1 MKQWLKSIFFVGL
14 VSLAFGFVSCAADS
28 GDSTETQP
36 QVQVQTTYY
45 TVSFNSNG
53 GSSVSAQKVESGKTA
68 TKPSNPI
75 KEGYSFRGWY
85 NGTSE
90 FDFSTPIKS
99 NITLTAQWT
108 ENKTTPE
115 TPQNPDTPENPDS
128 PDNPSTPT
136 VTTYTVTFKANGGTG
151 GDTTQTVTFG
161 TTATLTANTFT
172 RTGYTFLGWAKTANA
187 EQIEYADKAEFTTP
201 EQNTTLYALWKPNE
215 YTLTFRAN
223 GGTGDDTT
231 QTVTFGTT
239 ATLSSNTFTYA
250 GYRFASWNTKADGT
264 GNSYSD
270 SGDFTVSEEKNITL
284 YAQWV
289 ENDRYIISYANTRGA
304 TNTNPTSYRGIEG
317 ATLSDLSL
325 TGYIFEGWYSEA
337 DADGNG
343 TGTKITGWGA
353 NEKSGDI
360 TLYAK
365 WKANSYTI
373 TFSANNG
380 TGARKSQTVT
390 FGTSANLDSNSFEYT
405 GYRFA
410 GWNTAQDG
418 SGSSYSDGG
427 DFSVTETSD
436 ITLYAQWVEND
447 RYIISY
453 ANTRGA
459 TNTNPTSYRGIEGAT
474 LSDLSLTGYIF
485 EGWYSEADADGN
497 GTGTKI
503 TGWGANEKSGDI
515 TLYAKWKAN
524 SYTITFSANNGT
536 GARKSQTVTFGTS
549 ANLDSNSFEYTGY
562 RFAGWNTAQDGS
574 GSSYSDGGDFSVTE
588 TSDITLYAQWVE
600 NDRYII
606 SYANTRGATNTN
618 PTSYRGIE
626 GATLSDLS
634 LTGYIFEGWYSEADA
649 DGNGTGTKITGWGA
663 NEKTGDVTLWAK
675 WTPRT
680 DTAYKVEHWQENAND
695 DSYTL
700 FESENMSGTTDAQTN
715 AEEKTYAHFTALAI
729 TQETIAGN
737 GSTVVKVYYE
747 RKRVTLTL
755 NLDGGTLD
763 GESGTVTKTGK
774 YGQTVAIANPTKT
787 GFAFAGWNEND
798 GTLPTPYT
806 EDAEYTAV
814 WSTAKIV
821 SFTVNEESDISVGRL
836 QEGNTVTFTADEC
849 DSYAWYFNDAKVA
862 TTRQYE
868 IELSTLAKGT
878 YGLALEAQKESKLYS
893 YFTQIKV
900 EN

>member
-1 MKQWLKSIFFVGL
+1 MKKWLKSILFVGL

-115 TPQNPDTPENPDS
+115 TPKNPETPETPETPQNPDTPENPDS

-136 VTTYTVTFKANGGTG
+136 VTTYTLTFK
-151 GDTTQTVTFG
+151 
-161 TTATLTANTFT
+161 
-172 RTGYTFLGWAKTANA
+172 
-187 EQIEYADKAEFTTP
+187 
-201 EQNTTLYALWKPNE
+201 
-215 YTLTFRAN
+215 AN

-231 QTVTFGTT
+231 QTVTFGKT
-239 ATLSSNTFTYA
+239 ATLNSNTFTYA

-270 SGDFTVSEEKNITL
+270 GGDFTVSEEKNITL

-289 ENDRYIISYANTRGA
+289 ENDRYIISYANTHEA
-304 TNTNPTSYRGIEG
+304 TNTNPTSYRETVG
-317 ATLSDLSL
+317 ATLSDLFL
-325 TGYIFEGWYSEA
+325 TGYIFEGWYSDA

-343 TGTKITGWGA
+343 TRTKITGWGA
-353 NEKSGDI
+353 GEKSGDI
-360 TLYAK
+360 TLWAK
-365 WKANSYTI
+365 WTVNSCTI
-373 TFSANNG
+373 TFNANNS

-390 FGTSANLDSNSFEYT
+390 FGTSANLDTNSFDYA

-410 GWNTAQDG
+410 DWNTAQDG

-436 ITLYAQWVEND
+436 ITLYAQWIVADKFVIAYE
-447 RYIISY
+447 
-453 ANTRGA
+453 NTREA
-459 TNTNPTSYRGIEGAT
+459 ENTNPTSYRGIEGAT

-485 EGWYSEADADGN
+485 EGWYSE
-497 GTGTKI
+497 
-503 TGWGANEKSGDI
+503 
-515 TLYAKWKAN
+515 
-524 SYTITFSANNGT
+524 
-536 GARKSQTVTFGTS
+536 
-549 ANLDSNSFEYTGY
+549 
-562 RFAGWNTAQDGS
+562 
-574 GSSYSDGGDFSVTE
+574 SDT
-588 TSDITLYAQWVE
+588 
-600 NDRYII
+600 
-606 SYANTRGATNTN
+606 
-618 PTSYRGIE
+618 
-626 GATLSDLS
+626 
-634 LTGYIFEGWYSEADA
+634 

-680 DTAYKVEHWQENAND
+680 DTAYKVEHWQENEND

-715 AEEKTYAHFTALAI
+715 AEEKSYAHFTAQAI
-729 TQETIAGN
+729 TQETIASN

-747 RKRVTLTL
+747 RERVTLTL
-755 NLDGGTLD
+755 NLDGGTLG

-798 GTLPTPYT
+798 GTLPTSYT

-821 SFTVNEESDISVGRL
+821 SFTVNEESDISVGRQ
-836 QEGNTVTFTADEC
+836 QEENTITFTADEC

-868 IELSTLAKGT
+868 IDLSTLAKGT
-878 YGLALEAQKESKLYS
+878 YGLALEAQKDGKLYS

>member
-1 MKQWLKSIFFVGL
+1 MKKWLKSIFFVGL

-68 TKPSNPI
+68 TKPATPTRD
-75 KEGYSFRGWY
+75 GYSFRGWY

-99 NITLTAQWT
+99 DITLTAQWT
-108 ENKTTPE
+108 ENKTTPETPKNPETPETPE

-136 VTTYTVTFKANGGTG
+136 VTTYTLTFKANGGTG

-161 TTATLTANTFT
+161 TTETLN
-172 RTGYTFLGWAKTANA
+172 
-187 EQIEYADKAEFTTP
+187 
-201 EQNTTLYALWKPNE
+201 
-215 YTLTFRAN
+215 
-223 GGTGDDTT
+223 
-231 QTVTFGTT
+231 
-239 ATLSSNTFTYA
+239 SNTFIYT

-270 SGDFTVSEEKNITL
+270 GGDFTVSEEKNITL

-289 ENDRYIISYANTRGA
+289 ENDRYIISYANTHEA
-304 TNTNPTSYRGIEG
+304 TNTNPTSYRETVG

-325 TGYIFEGWYSEA
+325 TGYIFEGWYSE
-337 DADGNG
+337 
-343 TGTKITGWGA
+343 
-353 NEKSGDI
+353 
-360 TLYAK
+360 
-365 WKANSYTI
+365 
-373 TFSANNG
+373 
-380 TGARKSQTVT
+380 
-390 FGTSANLDSNSFEYT
+390 
-405 GYRFA
+405 
-410 GWNTAQDG
+410 
-418 SGSSYSDGG
+418 SD
-427 DFSVTETSD
+427 T
-436 ITLYAQWVEND
+436 
-447 RYIISY
+447 
-453 ANTRGA
+453 
-459 TNTNPTSYRGIEGAT
+459 
-474 LSDLSLTGYIF
+474 
-485 EGWYSEADADGN
+485 
-497 GTGTKI
+497 
-503 TGWGANEKSGDI
+503 
-515 TLYAKWKAN
+515 
-524 SYTITFSANNGT
+524 
-536 GARKSQTVTFGTS
+536 
-549 ANLDSNSFEYTGY
+549 
-562 RFAGWNTAQDGS
+562 
-574 GSSYSDGGDFSVTE
+574 
-588 TSDITLYAQWVE
+588 
-600 NDRYII
+600 
-606 SYANTRGATNTN
+606 
-618 PTSYRGIE
+618 
-626 GATLSDLS
+626 
-634 LTGYIFEGWYSEADA
+634 

-680 DTAYKVEHWQENAND
+680 DTAYKVEHWQENEND

-715 AEEKTYAHFTALAI
+715 AEEKSYAHFTAQAI
-729 TQETIAGN
+729 TQETIASN

-747 RKRVTLTL
+747 RERVTLTL
-755 NLDGGTLD
+755 NLDGGTLG

-798 GTLPTPYT
+798 GTLPTSYT

-821 SFTVNEESDISVGRL
+821 SFTVNEESDISVGRQ
-836 QEGNTVTFTADEC
+836 QEENTITFTADEC

-868 IELSTLAKGT
+868 IDLSTLAKGT
-878 YGLALEAQKESKLYS
+878 YGLALEAQKDGKLYS

>member
-304 TNTNPTSYRGIEG
+304 TNSNPTSYRETEG

-325 TGYIFEGWYSEA
+325 TGYTFEGWYSEA

-353 NEKSGDI
+353 GEKSGDI

-390 FGTSANLDSNSFEYT
+390 
-405 GYRFA
+405 
-410 GWNTAQDG
+410 
-418 SGSSYSDGG
+418 
-427 DFSVTETSD
+427 
-436 ITLYAQWVEND
+436 
-447 RYIISY
+447 
-453 ANTRGA
+453 
-459 TNTNPTSYRGIEGAT
+459 
-474 LSDLSLTGYIF
+474 
-485 EGWYSEADADGN
+485 
-497 GTGTKI
+497 
-503 TGWGANEKSGDI
+503 
-515 TLYAKWKAN
+515 
-524 SYTITFSANNGT
+524 
-536 GARKSQTVTFGTS
+536 
-549 ANLDSNSFEYTGY
+549 
-562 RFAGWNTAQDGS
+562 
-574 GSSYSDGGDFSVTE
+574 
-588 TSDITLYAQWVE
+588 
-600 NDRYII
+600 
-606 SYANTRGATNTN
+606 
-618 PTSYRGIE
+618 
-626 GATLSDLS
+626 
-634 LTGYIFEGWYSEADA
+634 
-649 DGNGTGTKITGWGA
+649 
-663 NEKTGDVTLWAK
+663 
-675 WTPRT
+675 
-680 DTAYKVEHWQENAND
+680 
-695 DSYTL
+695 
-700 FESENMSGTTDAQTN
+700 
-715 AEEKTYAHFTALAI
+715 
-729 TQETIAGN
+729 
-737 GSTVVKVYYE
+737 
-747 RKRVTLTL
+747 
-755 NLDGGTLD
+755 
-763 GESGTVTKTGK
+763 
-774 YGQTVAIANPTKT
+774 
-787 GFAFAGWNEND
+787 
-798 GTLPTPYT
+798 
-806 EDAEYTAV
+806 
-814 WSTAKIV
+814 
-821 SFTVNEESDISVGRL
+821 
-836 QEGNTVTFTADEC
+836 
-849 DSYAWYFNDAKVA
+849 
-862 TTRQYE
+862 
-868 IELSTLAKGT
+868 
-878 YGLALEAQKESKLYS
+878 
-893 YFTQIKV
+893 
-900 EN
+900 